1 VTRVSRP
8 AGRPSLWRPYRARWR
23 AGTDLHRCPAHFSH
37 RAGPWPF
44 SLTAGARLDVMVAAV
59 YAIGMASLLR
69 SAFRARCLL
78 GLSRRQ
84 RPLLALADQ
93 RSAGKDVRYL
103 AQCGPWLHPS
113 DSLWA
118 AESILMG
125 GRVNSRWL
133 QARDWTYFCD
143 SRPCGIVVGIGGFE
157 APQPIIGTPLQ
168 QVLHKRP
175 TW

>member
-1 VTRVSRP
+1 MTRKEHLWDQFGQLNLEKALSR
-8 AGRPSLWRPYRARWR
+8 RSTR
-23 AGTDLHRCPAHFSH
+23 RCYKP
-37 RAGPWPF
+37 GPWPF

-59 YAIGMASLLR
+59 YAIGM
-69 SAFRARCLL
+69 
-78 GLSRRQ
+78 
-84 RPLLALADQ
+84 
-93 RSAGKDVRYL
+93 
-103 AQCGPWLHPS
+103 
-113 DSLWA
+113 A